1 MLCNKN
7 TFFSLV
13 VMFVGTVD
21 VMFFKVFF
29 VLELEE
35 TYEIDETYAGYLLAT
50 TSFVYLIVCL
60 SLPYTCEHSSRKVQY
75 VVAMFGMGICI
86 FLLGPSHLLGLPA
99 DGFYYMVAALPI
111 MGIFQVFVFI
121 PIIPEMIERLQV
133 DLQIKEGEDE
143 MVDLRLNDIV
153 NESYTLLFA
162 LANFV
167 GPLGGT
173 FLYE

>member
-1 MLCNKN
+1 
-7 TFFSLV
+7 
-13 VMFVGTVD
+13 MFVGTVD

-133 DLQIKEGEDE
+133 DLHIKEGEDE